1 MKGFVSVGYGN
12 IVNAERIVSIIAS
25 DAAPIKRMVQSAKD
39 EGKAVDATCGR
50 KTKSVLV
57 MDSGH
62 LLLSALMPETIA
74 KKINSDVSE
83 D

>member
-1 MKGFVSVGYGN
+1 MKAFVSVGYGN
-12 IVNAERIVSIIAS
+12 IVNAERIISVIAS
-25 DAAPIKRMVQSAKD
+25 DAAPIKRMIQSAKD

-62 LLLSALMPETIA
+62 LLLSALLPETIA
-74 KKINSDVSE
+74 KKINSDSVE
-83 D
+83 E

>member
-1 MKGFVSVGYGN
+1 MKDFVSVGYGN
-12 IVNAERIVSIIAS
+12 IVNAERIISVIAS
-25 DAAPIKRMVQSAKD
+25 DAAPIKRMIQSAKD

-62 LLLSALMPETIA
+62 LLLSALLPETIA
-74 KKINSDVSE
+74 KKINSDSVE
-83 D
+83 E

>member
-1 MKGFVSVGYGN
+1 MKEFVRVGYGN
-12 IVNAERIVSIIAS
+12 IVNAERIISVIAS
-25 DAAPIKRMVQSAKD
+25 DAAPIKRMIQSAKD

-62 LLLSALMPETIA
+62 LLLSALLPETIA
-74 KKINSDVSE
+74 KKINSDSVE
-83 D
+83 E